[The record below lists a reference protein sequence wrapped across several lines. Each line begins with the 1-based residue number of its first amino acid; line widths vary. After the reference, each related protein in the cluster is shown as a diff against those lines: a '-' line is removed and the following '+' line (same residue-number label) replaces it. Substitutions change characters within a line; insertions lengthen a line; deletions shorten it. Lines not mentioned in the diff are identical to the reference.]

1 LIAKKE
7 KEELEKKV
15 VEKAIKL
22 KKKQI
27 KKQQVLDELSSEEE
41 IIINKKEK
49 VVKPTIKF
57 IPFM

>member
-1 LIAKKE
+1 MI

-27 KKQQVLDELSSEEE
+27 KKQQVIDKLSSEERKTT
-41 IIINKKEK
+41 N
-49 VVKPTIKF
+49 
-57 IPFM
+57 